1 MARGNTQRESSATM
15 RKLVLG
21 AVLVPVLVVGAVRG
35 ARAPRDAHA
44 ASARDGVALA
54 VSRALEGRFVAPAAR
69 TAGGTRP
76 AVARRVCEVTAPNLG
91 EHVFY
96 VEDAFAASPQRP
108 FASALLIVTPVDGT
122 HARIAELRPRDTA
135 ALAGTC
141 DRASTTAR
149 AAPVMAEPGC
159 VMDAEVR
166 AHGLT
171 ARTEGDRC
179 PSVLNGAHHRA
190 RTLTVDGDSLA
201 VLDLGLTRSGSIA
214 WGDPAA
220 PVRYRRLSAP
230 R

>member
-1 MARGNTQRESSATM
+1 M

-35 ARAPRDAHA
+35 ARSPSSAHA

-69 TAGGTRP
+69 TAAGSRP

-96 VEDAFAASPQRP
+96 QEDSFAASPRRP
-108 FASALLIVTPVDGT
+108 FAAALLIVTPVDGT
-122 HARIAELRPRDTA
+122 HARITELRPRDTA

-141 DRASTTAR
+141 DRVATSTR
-149 AAPVMAEPGC
+149 AAPVLAEPGC
-159 VMDAEVR
+159 AMLAEVR
-166 AHGLT
+166 ARGLT
-171 ARTEGDRC
+171 ARTEGDQC
-179 PSVLNGAHHRA
+179 PSVLNGAHHRS
-190 RTLTVDGDSLA
+190 RTITVDEGSLA
-201 VLDLGLTRSGSIA
+201 VLDVGLARDGALA

-220 PVRYRRLSAP
+220 PVRYRRVPLD

>member
-1 MARGNTQRESSATM
+1 M

-21 AVLVPVLVVGAVRG
+21 AVLVPVMLVGAVRG
-35 ARAPRDAHA
+35 MRAPNDAHA

-54 VSRALEGRFVAPAAR
+54 ITRALEGRFVAPSSR
-69 TAGGTRP
+69 TAAGTRP
-76 AVARRVCEVTAPNLG
+76 AVSRRVCEVTAPNLG

-96 VEDAFAASPQRP
+96 LEDAFASTPRRP

-141 DRASTTAR
+141 DRTSTTAQ

-159 VMDAEVR
+159 EMTAEVR

-179 PSVLNGAHHRA
+179 PSVLNGAHHRS

-201 VLDLGLTRSGSIA
+201 LLDLGLTRTGAIA

-220 PVRYRRLSAP
+220 PVRYRRVPAP
-230 R
+230 AGR